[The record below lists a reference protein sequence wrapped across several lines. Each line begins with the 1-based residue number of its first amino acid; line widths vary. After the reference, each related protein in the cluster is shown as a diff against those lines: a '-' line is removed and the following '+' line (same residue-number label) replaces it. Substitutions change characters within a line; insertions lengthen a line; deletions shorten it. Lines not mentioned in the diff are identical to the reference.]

1 MSLKSTA
8 KAILTLAWKDILSEF
23 RSRETISSMLIFC
36 LIVVVIFNFM
46 FEPGSTLVRQMVPGI
61 LWVAITFAGILGLNR
76 SFIYEVDQGCLL
88 GLLLCPIEPFMLYL
102 GKMLGNLFFMMIM
115 EIIIIP
121 IMIVL
126 FNLNIFS
133 ILPTLAVIVFLGTL
147 GFAAVGTLLSAI
159 SVNTRAREILLPVLL
174 FPIVIPILLAAVK
187 ATGLLITEGTIEGA
201 LAWIKILAGFDIIFL
216 VISSLLFEYVV
227 ED

>member
-1 MSLKSTA
+1 MPA
-8 KAILTLAWKDILSEF
+8 QAIFTLAWKDIISEF

-46 FEPGSTLVRQMVPGI
+46 FEPGSTLVREMVPGI

-88 GLLLCPIEPFMLYL
+88 GLLLCPVDHYMLYL
-102 GKMLGNLFFMMIM
+102 GKMLGNFFFMIIM

-121 IMIVL
+121 IMIIL
-126 FNLNIFS
+126 FNLNILNIIF
-133 ILPTLAVIVFLGTL
+133 PLALIIFLGTL
-147 GFAAVGTLLSAI
+147 GFAAAGTLLSAI
-159 SVNTRAREILLPVLL
+159 SVNTRAREILLPILL
-174 FPIVIPILLAAVK
+174 FPIAIPVLLAAVK
-187 ATGLLITEGTIEGA
+187 ATGSLINEGTFTSA
-201 LAWIKILAGFDIIFL
+201 SSWIKILTGFDIVFL
-216 VISSLLFEYVV
+216 VLSSLLFEYVV

>member
-1 MSLKSTA
+1 MQMN
-8 KAILTLAWKDILSEF
+8 AILTIAWKDILSEF

-36 LIVVVIFNFM
+36 LIVVIIFNFM
-46 FEPGSTLVRQMVPGI
+46 FEPGSTSVLEMIPGI

-88 GLLLCPIEPFMLYL
+88 GLLLCPVDHMVVYF
-102 GKMLGNLFFMMIM
+102 GKMLGNFFFMLIM

-121 IMIVL
+121 LMIIF
-126 FNLNIFS
+126 FNLHIS
-133 ILPTLAVIVFLGTL
+133 TILLPLTIIVFMGTL

-159 SVNTRAREILLPVLL
+159 SVNTRAREIMLPVLL
-174 FPIVIPILLAAVK
+174 FPISIPIILAAVK
-187 ATGLLITEGTIEGA
+187 ATGALINNGA
-201 LAWIKILAGFDIIFL
+201 MDGAYAWLKILIAFDIIFL
-216 VISSLLFEYVV
+216 VLSSLLFEYVV

>member
-1 MSLKSTA
+1 MLLKT
-8 KAILTLAWKDILSEF
+8 ILTITWKDVLSEL

-46 FEPGSTLVRQMVPGI
+46 FEPGSTMVREMIPGI

-88 GLLLCPIEPFMLYL
+88 GLLLCPVDPYVIYL
-102 GKMLGNLFFMMIM
+102 GKMLGNFLFMLIM

-121 IMIVL
+121 LLIVL

-133 ILPTLAVIVFLGTL
+133 ILFPLGLIVFLGTL
-147 GFAAVGTLLSAI
+147 GFSAVGTLFSAI

-174 FPIVIPILLAAVK
+174 FPVSIPILLAAVK
-187 ATGLLITEGTIEGA
+187 STGLLINGGTLSDA
-201 LAWIKILAGFDIIFL
+201 MSWIKILTGFDIVFL
-216 VISSLLFEYVV
+216 VLSCLLFEFVV

>member
-1 MSLKSTA
+1 MLLQP
-8 KAILTLAWKDILSEF
+8 ILTIAWKDILSEF

-46 FEPGSTLVRQMVPGI
+46 FEPGSSLVKEMVPGI
-61 LWVAITFAGILGLNR
+61 LWVAITFAGVLGLNR

-88 GLLLCPIEPFMLYL
+88 GLLLCPVDHSLLYL
-102 GKMLGNLFFMMIM
+102 GKMIGNLLFMVIM
-115 EIIIIP
+115 EVIILP
-121 IMIVL
+121 LMIVF
-126 FNLNIFS
+126 FNLDIFNIL
-133 ILPTLAVIVFLGTL
+133 LPLLLIMLLGTL

-159 SVNTRAREILLPVLL
+159 SVNTRAREILLPILL
-174 FPIVIPILLAAVK
+174 FPIAIPILLAAVK
-187 ATGLLITEGTIEGA
+187 ATGALINDES
-201 LAWIKILAGFDIIFL
+201 LAGVGSWVKILTGFDIIFL

>member
-1 MSLKSTA
+1 MSTKAVL
-8 KAILTLAWKDILSEF
+8 KAILTLTWKDILSEF

-88 GLLLCPIEPFMLYL
+88 GLLLCPVDPFTLYF
-102 GKMLGNLFFMMIM
+102 GKMLGNFFFMVIM

-121 IMIVL
+121 LMIVL
-126 FNLNIFS
+126 FNLDILNI
-133 ILPTLAVIVFLGTL
+133 IPPLALIVLLGTL

-174 FPIVIPILLAAVK
+174 FPIAIPILLAAVK
-187 ATGLLITEGTIEGA
+187 ATGSLISEGTIEGA
-201 LAWIKILAGFDIIFL
+201 QSWIKILAGFDIIFL

>member
-1 MSLKSTA
+1 MPA
-8 KAILTLAWKDILSEF
+8 HAILTLAWKDIISEF

-46 FEPGSTLVRQMVPGI
+46 FEPGSTLVREMVPGI

-88 GLLLCPIEPFMLYL
+88 GLLLCPVDHYMLYL
-102 GKMLGNLFFMMIM
+102 GKMLGNFFFMIIM

-121 IMIVL
+121 LMIIL
-126 FNLNIFS
+126 FNLNILNIIF
-133 ILPTLAVIVFLGTL
+133 PLALIIFLGTL

-159 SVNTRAREILLPVLL
+159 SVNTRAREILLPILL
-174 FPIVIPILLAAVK
+174 FPIAIPVLLAAVK
-187 ATGLLITEGTIEGA
+187 ATGSLINEGTFASAES
-201 LAWIKILAGFDIIFL
+201 WVKILTGFDIIFL
-216 VISSLLFEYVV
+216 VLSSLLFEFVV

>member
-1 MSLKSTA
+1 MPA
-8 KAILTLAWKDILSEF
+8 HAILTLAWKDIISEF

-46 FEPGSTLVRQMVPGI
+46 FEPGSTLVREMVPGI

-88 GLLLCPIEPFMLYL
+88 GLLLCPVDHYMLYL
-102 GKMLGNLFFMMIM
+102 GKMLGNFFFMLVM

-121 IMIVL
+121 LMIIL
-126 FNLNIFS
+126 FNLNILNI
-133 ILPTLAVIVFLGTL
+133 ILPLALIIFLGTL

-159 SVNTRAREILLPVLL
+159 SVNTRAREILLPILL
-174 FPIVIPILLAAVK
+174 FPIAIPVLLAAVK
-187 ATGLLITEGTIEGA
+187 ATGTLINEGTFTNA
-201 LAWIKILAGFDIIFL
+201 ASWVKILTGFDIIFL
-216 VISSLLFEYVV
+216 VLSSLLFEYVV

>member
-1 MSLKSTA
+1 MFSQ
-8 KAILTLAWKDILSEF
+8 AILTIAWKDILSEF

-36 LIVVVIFNFM
+36 LIVVVVFNFM
-46 FEPGSTLVRQMVPGI
+46 FEPGSTLVREMVPGI

-88 GLLLCPIEPFMLYL
+88 GLLLCPVDHYMLYL
-102 GKMLGNLFFMMIM
+102 GKMLGNFFFMVIM
-115 EIIIIP
+115 EVVIIP
-121 IMIVL
+121 LMIIM
-126 FNLNIFS
+126 FNLNILT
-133 ILPTLAVIVFLGTL
+133 ILLPLGLILFLGTL

-159 SVNTRAREILLPVLL
+159 SVNTRAREILLPILL
-174 FPIVIPILLAAVK
+174 FPIAIPVLLAAVK
-187 ATGLLITEGTIEGA
+187 ATSTLINRGTFAETQS
-201 LAWIKILAGFDIIFL
+201 WIKILAGFDIIFM

>member
-1 MSLKSTA
+1 MPA
-8 KAILTLAWKDILSEF
+8 QAILTLAWKDIISEF

-46 FEPGSTLVRQMVPGI
+46 FEPGSTLVWEMVPGI

-76 SFIYEVDQGCLL
+76 SFIYEFDQGCLL
-88 GLLLCPIEPFMLYL
+88 GLLLCPVDHYMLYL
-102 GKMLGNLFFMMIM
+102 GKMLGNFFFMLVM

-121 IMIVL
+121 LMIIL
-126 FNLNIFS
+126 FNLNILNIIFPLML
-133 ILPTLAVIVFLGTL
+133 IIFLGTL

-159 SVNTRAREILLPVLL
+159 SVNTRAREILLPILL
-174 FPIVIPILLAAVK
+174 FPIAIPVLLAAVK
-187 ATGLLITEGTIEGA
+187 ATGSLVNERTFA
-201 LAWIKILAGFDIIFL
+201 SARSWIKILTGFDIIFL
-216 VISSLLFEYVV
+216 VLSSLLFEYVV

>member
-1 MSLKSTA
+1 MLFNT
-8 KAILTLAWKDILSEF
+8 ILFITWKDILSEF
-23 RSRETISSMLIFC
+23 RSRETLSSMLIFS

-46 FEPGSTLVRQMVPGI
+46 FEPGSTLVREMIPGI

-88 GLLLCPIEPFMLYL
+88 GLLLCPVDYYVIYL
-102 GKMLGNLFFMMIM
+102 GKMLGNFLFMLLM
-115 EIIIIP
+115 EIIIVPLLIF
-121 IMIVL
+121 L
-126 FNLNIFS
+126 FNVDMFS
-133 ILPTLAVIVFLGTL
+133 ILLPLAVIVFLGTL

-174 FPIVIPILLAAVK
+174 FPVAVPILLAAVK
-187 ATGLLITEGTIEGA
+187 STSLLMNGGTLSDA
-201 LAWIKILAGFDIIFL
+201 LSWIKILAGFDIVF
-216 VISSLLFEYVV
+216 VILSSLLFEFVV

>member
-1 MSLKSTA
+1 MIFQP
-8 KAILTLAWKDILSEF
+8 ILTIVWKDILSEF

-46 FEPGSTLVRQMVPGI
+46 FEPGSNLVNEMVPGI

-88 GLLLCPIEPFMLYL
+88 GLLLCPVDHSLLFL
-102 GKMLGNLFFMMIM
+102 GKMIGNFIFMIIM

-121 IMIVL
+121 MMIVFL
-126 FNLNIFS
+126 NLD
-133 ILPTLAVIVFLGTL
+133 ILPTLLPLLLIVLLGTL

-159 SVNTRAREILLPVLL
+159 SVNTRAREIMLPILL
-174 FPIVIPILLAAVK
+174 FPVAIPILLAAVK
-187 ATGLLITEGTIEGA
+187 ATGSLINEGSFSSA
-201 LAWIKILAGFDIIFL
+201 QSWIKILAGFDIIFL

>member
-1 MSLKSTA
+1 MLFKT
-8 KAILTLAWKDILSEF
+8 ILTITWKDVLSEF
-23 RSRETISSMLIFC
+23 RSRETLSSMLIFC

-46 FEPGSTLVRQMVPGI
+46 FEPGSTLVQEMIPGI

-88 GLLLCPIEPFMLYL
+88 GLLLCPVEYYVIYL
-102 GKMLGNLFFMMIM
+102 GKMLGNFLFMLLM

-121 IMIVL
+121 LLVVL
-126 FNLNIFS
+126 FNLDIS
-133 ILPTLAVIVFLGTL
+133 SIILPLGLVVLLGTL

-174 FPIVIPILLAAVK
+174 FPVAIPILLASVK
-187 ATGLLITEGTIEGA
+187 ATGQLINGA
-201 LAWIKILAGFDIIFL
+201 DLSGAMSWIKILTGFDIIFL
-216 VISSLLFEYVV
+216 ILSSLLFEFVV

>member
-1 MSLKSTA
+1 MPFDS
-8 KAILTLAWKDILSEF
+8 ILTIAWKDILSEF

-36 LIVVVIFNFM
+36 LIVVIIFNFM
-46 FEPGSTLVRQMVPGI
+46 FEPGSNLVKEMVPGI

-88 GLLLCPIEPFMLYL
+88 GLLLCPVDHYLLYL
-102 GKMLGNLFFMMIM
+102 GKMIGNFFFMVIM

-121 IMIVL
+121 LMIVF
-126 FNLNIFS
+126 FNLD
-133 ILPTLAVIVFLGTL
+133 ILAILLPLVLILLLGTL

-159 SVNTRAREILLPVLL
+159 SVNTRAREILLPILL
-174 FPIVIPILLAAVK
+174 FPIAIPILLAAVK
-187 ATGLLITEGTIEGA
+187 ATGSLINEGTFTSA
-201 LAWIKILAGFDIIFL
+201 KSWIKILAGFDVIFL

>member
-1 MSLKSTA
+1 MMSRAVL
-8 KAILTLAWKDILSEF
+8 IIAWKDILSEF

-46 FEPGSTLVRQMVPGI
+46 FEPGSSLVREMIPGI

-88 GLLLCPIEPFMLYL
+88 GLLLCPVEHYMIYL
-102 GKMLGNLFFMMIM
+102 GKMLGNFFFMLIM
-115 EIIIIP
+115 ETIIIP
-121 IMIVL
+121 LMVIL
-126 FNLNIFS
+126 FNIDLLD
-133 ILPTLAVIVFLGTL
+133 ILLPLGLIVFLGSL
-147 GFAAVGTLLSAI
+147 GFAAVGTILSAI

-174 FPIVIPILLAAVK
+174 FPISIPILLAAVK
-187 ATGLLITEGTIEGA
+187 ATSSLINEGTMVA
-201 LAWIKILAGFDIIFL
+201 AQSWVKILVGFDIIFL
-216 VISSLLFEYVV
+216 VISSLLFEFVV

>member
-1 MSLKSTA
+1 MLLQP
-8 KAILTLAWKDILSEF
+8 ILTIAWKDILSEF

-46 FEPGSTLVRQMVPGI
+46 FEPGSSLVKEMVPGI
-61 LWVAITFAGILGLNR
+61 LWVAITFAGVLGLNR

-88 GLLLCPIEPFMLYL
+88 GLLLCPVDHSLLYL
-102 GKMLGNLFFMMIM
+102 GKMIGNFLFMVIM
-115 EIIIIP
+115 EVIILP
-121 IMIVL
+121 LMIVF
-126 FNLNIFS
+126 FNLDIFNIL
-133 ILPTLAVIVFLGTL
+133 LPLLLIMLLGTL

-159 SVNTRAREILLPVLL
+159 SVNTRAREILLPILL
-174 FPIVIPILLAAVK
+174 FPIAIPILLAAVK
-187 ATGLLITEGTIEGA
+187 ATGSLINDGSFAGA
-201 LAWIKILAGFDIIFL
+201 GSWVKILTGFDIIFL

>member
-1 MSLKSTA
+1 MPTH
-8 KAILTLAWKDILSEF
+8 AILTIAWKDIISEF

-46 FEPGSTLVRQMVPGI
+46 FEPGSNLVKEMVPGI

-88 GLLLCPIEPFMLYL
+88 GLLLCPVDHYMLYL
-102 GKMLGNLFFMMIM
+102 GKMIGNFFFMVIM

-121 IMIVL
+121 LLIIL
-126 FNLNIFS
+126 FNLDILNIL
-133 ILPTLAVIVFLGTL
+133 LPLLLIVLLGTL

-174 FPIVIPILLAAVK
+174 FPIAIPILLAAVK
-187 ATGLLITEGTIEGA
+187 ATGALINEGTFA
-201 LAWIKILAGFDIIFL
+201 SAQSWIRILTGFDIIFL
-216 VISSLLFEYVV
+216 VLSSLLFEYVV